1 MFTGIVEETG
11 IVRSFEELDQAW
23 RLEIEANLILDDIKL
38 GDSVSING

>member
-23 RLEIEANLILDDIKL
+23 RLDEKQTKGKKDNSNKTRY
-38 GDSVSING
+38 